1 MTSPDTTYNEPA
13 WAIDL
18 IAYIKQIAARTNRPV
33 KDAGGERTIG
43 AEGGSLFP
51 DVLLFGDRETA
62 RILQGWELKMP
73 DTPIDDYP
81 FRQNAEAKAT
91 ALGLD
96 SFVLWNVSIAR
107 LYVRDSLEGGFFLA
121 KEWSDLADIGT
132 RSGVLPNRSRWETL
146 AEEIIGYVNDLFD
159 SGSLEGRQFIEAYRS
174 GGITSLILQNY
185 GLVADRLRHAAA
197 RDHIL
202 RSEIALWW
210 ARHQAE
216 YTGQT
221 PEKALGQAVI
231 ANWIGKLLFAHILGE
246 MDDRAKRAIVL
257 DENTT
262 PGGALRAFHRL
273 SRECDFWTIFSD
285 SIGLREVPSASWK
298 QLQQFNRLLGDLRV
312 GSVDQ
317 QQLADILKS
326 TVDVARRKIRGQ
338 YATPG
343 PLARLLVNLCLRDVV
358 GDRVLDPCCG
368 SGTIPRVVL
377 KAKMRTG
384 VVSAE
389 EAAASVWAGDQDPQ
403 AVQIATLGLADPSLM
418 HTLLRVFRED
428 AFALAPSTAIEFRN
442 PTDGSVLSEE
452 LGCFDSIV
460 SNLPFV
466 AQVGRRH
473 YKHAIEQ
480 VNDTLGRE
488 YKLPGRA
495 DVAAYLPFA
504 LNPLLKEGGR
514 LGIII
519 TNAWLG
525 TDWGDA
531 FLDALLQYYH
541 LRCVI
546 TSGAGRWFQDSEV
559 VTNILIAEKA
569 TGREPGDQDIAF
581 VVLKRPLDE
590 LNEEDAQV
598 VAAQVELRRPQA
610 ESMSIRTASLAKLA
624 SFRKLGLAGN
634 AQFVDCD
641 WIHELPLVPLRRHF
655 VIRRGERRGMN
666 ALFYPEGEHGIE
678 AEYIRPLLK
687 SPSDFRTLR
696 TRAVREAFACSRSEQ
711 ELAAMGHAGAL
722 AWIGRFKSE
731 ENMKRLARS
740 HLRWYE
746 MDAGQVSDLVMFI
759 NLGERLFV
767 GHLDPPAFV
776 DQRMVR
782 LDDKGEA
789 DVSLCHALLNST
801 IGLFM
806 IEGLGFGRGL
816 GALDLNKNRI
826 EKRMHML
833 DPGALGEEERRNI
846 MQAFEPLLNREIRGI
861 ADELEQEDRR
871 RFDESVMTAFGLRVS
886 RSMVYDTLLELF
898 GIRLCAKQ

>member
-1 MTSPDTTYNEPA
+1 MTPPDTNYTEPA

-18 IAYIKQIAARTNRPV
+18 IAHIKQIAARTNRPV

-73 DTPIDDYP
+73 DTPIDDYSY
-81 FRQNAEAKAT
+81 RRNAESKAD

-96 SFVLWNVSIAR
+96 SFLLWNVSIAR
-107 LYVRDSLEGGFFLA
+107 LYARNSSEGGFLLA
-121 KEWSDLADIGT
+121 KEWLDLADIRT
-132 RSGVLPNRSRWETL
+132 RSGVLPNRSRWEAL
-146 AEEIIGYVNDLFD
+146 ADEIIGYVNDLFD
-159 SGSLEGRQFIEAYRS
+159 SRSLEGRQFIDAYRS

-185 GLVADRLRHAAA
+185 GLVADALRHAAA

-210 ARHQAE
+210 ARYRAE

-246 MDDRAKRAIVL
+246 IDDRAKQAIVF
-257 DENTT
+257 DDKTT
-262 PGGALRAFHRL
+262 PRQALKAFHRL
-273 SRECDFWTIFSD
+273 SQECDFWTIFSD
-285 SIGLREVPSASWK
+285 SIGLREVPAESWK
-298 QLQQFNRLLGDLRV
+298 QLQQFNQLLGDLRV

-326 TVDVARRKIRGQ
+326 TVEVARRKVRGQ
-338 YATPG
+338 YATPV
-343 PLARLLVNLCLRDVV
+343 PLARLLVNLCLRDSV

-368 SGTIPRVVL
+368 SGTIARVAL
-377 KAKMRTG
+377 EAKMRNG
-384 VVSAE
+384 LVSAE
-389 EAAASVWAGDQDPQ
+389 DAAASVWAGDQDPQ

-428 AFALAPSTAIEFRN
+428 AFSLIPSKEIVFRD

-452 LGCFDSIV
+452 LGCFDAII

-466 AQVGRRH
+466 AQDGRQH
-473 YKHAIEQ
+473 YRTAIGR
-480 VNDTLGRE
+480 VNDTLGNE

-495 DVAAYLPFA
+495 DIAAYLPFA

-525 TDWGDA
+525 TDWGDS
-531 FLDALLQYYH
+531 FFDALLQYYDV
-541 LRCVI
+541 RCVI
-546 TSGAGRWFQDSEV
+546 TSGAGRWFQDSDV

-569 TGREPGDQDIAF
+569 KSRDQLARDIAF

-590 LNEEDAQV
+590 MDENDAQV
-598 VAAQVELRRPQA
+598 AAAQVELRRPQT
-610 ESMSIRTASLAKLA
+610 ETMSIRNVSLTNLA
-624 SFRKLGLAGN
+624 RCRELGMAGS

-641 WIHELPLVPLRRHF
+641 WIHGLPLVPTRRHF

-666 ALFYPEGEHGIE
+666 ALFYPVGEHGIE

-687 SPSDFRTLR
+687 GPNDFKALR
-696 TRAVREAFACSRSEQ
+696 TRAVREAFTCSRSEQ
-711 ELAAMGHAGAL
+711 ELAALGHTGAL
-722 AWIGRFKSE
+722 AWIGRFKSH
-731 ENMKRLARS
+731 ENMRRLARP

-746 MDAGQVSDLVMFI
+746 MDASEVSSLVMFI

-767 GHLDPPAFV
+767 GYLDPPAFV

-782 LDDKGEA
+782 LDGKGGV
-789 DVSLCHALLNST
+789 DVPLCHALLNST

-806 IEGLGFGRGL
+806 MEGLGFGRGL

-826 EKRMHML
+826 EKCMHML
-833 DPGALGEEERRNI
+833 DSGALGEEERRSI
-846 MQAFEPLLNREIRGI
+846 MQAFDPLLNREMLGV

-871 RFDESVMTAFGLRVS
+871 RFDDSVIAAFDLGVS
-886 RSMVYDTLLELF
+886 RNTVYETLLELF
-898 GIRLCAKQ
+898 GIRLCARQ